1 MSIVTK
7 KGDKGR
13 TSLFLG
19 GGVAKDDPR
28 VELDGTLDELC
39 SFLGVAK
46 SLAKRKSLKI
56 RLESFQRDLFVIG
69 AEVATAVPFL
79 DKLSKR
85 INKSDIGRLEKF
97 IEELE
102 KKRKPAERV
111 FCLPGKNLLSGLLDV
126 ARTMARRAERRTVAA
141 FKKRLVKNPSI
152 LVYLNRLSDLL
163 YLLARSC
170 EKRQHAGLN
179 NS

>member
-7 KGDKGR
+7 KGDKGH
-13 TSLFLG
+13 TALFLG
-19 GGVAKDDPR
+19 GMVAKDDPR

-46 SLAKRKSLKI
+46 SLAKNKGLKV
-56 RLESFQRDLFVIG
+56 RLESFQKDLFVIG

-79 DKLSKR
+79 DKLSQR
-85 INKSDIGRLEKF
+85 IDKADIRRLEKR
-97 IEELE
+97 IDELE
-102 KKRKPAERV
+102 NKRKPCQRV
-111 FCLPGKNLLSGLLDV
+111 FCLPGKNLLSSVLDV
-126 ARTMARRAERRTVAA
+126 ARTMARRAERRCVTAL
-141 FKKRLVKNPSI
+141 KKKLVKNLSI

-170 EKRQHAGLN
+170 EK
-179 NS
+179 